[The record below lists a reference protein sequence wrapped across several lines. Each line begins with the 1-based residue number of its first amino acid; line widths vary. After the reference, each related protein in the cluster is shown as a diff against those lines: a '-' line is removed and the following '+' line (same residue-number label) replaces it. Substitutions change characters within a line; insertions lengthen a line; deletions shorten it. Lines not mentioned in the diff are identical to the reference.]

1 MTPDCDEQSGTAV
14 GLDPAAWGE
23 RLAGAYREIG
33 DRAMR
38 ELPIFNDALNVEA
51 VGFRK
56 VGDRVVGVLVTPW
69 FMNVVMPADDC
80 AFQPS
85 AAPGSSFRFHF
96 PAGDVDL
103 TVSEVASAG
112 RIASCSLF
120 SPMFEFEDMSCARAT
135 AEAALAALMLP
146 ADDAEGARRRDRPL
160 ASSIDRRN
168 FLRGVLTERRG

>member
-1 MTPDCDEQSGTAV
+1 MAPEDDKRSGAAAE
-14 GLDPAAWGE
+14 LDASAWGE

-38 ELPIFNDALNVEA
+38 DLPIFNDVLSVEA

-56 VGDRVVGVLVTPW
+56 MDDRIVGVLVTPW
-69 FMNVVMPADDC
+69 FMNVVMEANDG

-96 PAGDVDL
+96 PAGDIDL
-103 TVSEVASAG
+103 AVSEVASAG

-146 ADDAEGARRRDRPL
+146 ADDAEATRRRDQQL
-160 ASSIDRRN
+160 VSSIDRRN
-168 FLRGVLTERRG
+168 FLRGVLTERRE